1 MTTPTQS
8 QLTTDKVISIVLM
21 SVAGLGTI
29 IWAPLSLMLAMVSDN
44 GMTPLKYVFLVVAWF
59 GPAIATIVG
68 IVTGI
73 IGITN
78 KTGRAWVAV
87 LISTISAPVLIIIFA
102 LLASASS
109 SN

>member
-8 QLTTDKVISIVLM
+8 QRTTDKVISIVLM

-29 IWAPLSLMLAMVSDN
+29 IWAPLSIMLVLVSDN
-44 GMTPLKYVFLVVAWF
+44 GMTPLKYAFLAVAWF

-73 IGITN
+73 LGIKN
-78 KTGRAWVAV
+78 KKGRAWVSV
-87 LISTISAPVLIIIFA
+87 LISTISAPVVIIILA